1 MGDIASNLAAHYQF
15 ENNGLDSS
23 GNARHLTLTG
33 TMPYVTGRI
42 GNGCTP
48 NATNF
53 WNYANPT
60 WWDSLPAWTW
70 AAWCWDTAFASN
82 ECMLSWG
89 TANASF
95 VQVYYPFNINNGNGF
110 ACFIKGV
117 SQPIKLTN
125 SRPAVSGVPQHVA
138 MVCES
143 STSTK
148 LYINGALETT
158 NTTTNFVTTAGAT
171 SLRVGM
177 YHNGGQGYSGGLDEL
192 RFYTRALTLADI
204 GDLYAYTGATFKS
217 AFARGSN
224 QLIGL
229 N

>member
-1 MGDIASNLAAHYQF
+1 MGDIASNLAAYYQF

-23 GNARHLTLTG
+23 GNGRHLALTG

-48 NATNF
+48 TSTNY
-53 WNYANPT
+53 WNYANPS
-60 WWDSLPAWTW
+60 WWDSLSAWTW
-70 AAWCWDTAFASN
+70 AAWCWDSAVASN

-89 TANASF
+89 TANGNF
-95 VQVYYPFNINNGNGF
+95 VQVYYPFNVNGGNGF
-110 ACFIKGV
+110 TCFIKGV
-117 SQPIKLTN
+117 GQPIKLLNNHPTPD
-125 SRPAVSGVPQHVA
+125 STPQHVA
-138 MVCES
+138 VVCES

-177 YHNGGQGYSGGLDEL
+177 YHNGGQGYTGGIDEL

-204 GDLYAYTGATFKS
+204 GDLYAYTGATFN
-217 AFARGSN
+217 AARAMHHSRLRN
-224 QLIGL
+224 
-229 N
+229 